1 MTNLSA
7 TSPATTFVLVPGF
20 WLGSWAWDRVA
31 DRLRAD
37 GHDAVAVTP
46 GGVAERSAERDVTIE
61 SQVADLVAVLHRHRD
76 VVLVG
81 HSGAG
86 LVVAAA
92 AERARE
98 RVARLVFVDTG
109 PLPEGVAQIDFV
121 RPEVRE
127 WIRQRLAENDG
138 RQPMPTREEL
148 EKMGSSTAGMDDETF
163 ARVRARSTP
172 EPGGVVTGTA
182 RRAAPDPT
190 LPKTVIACSFT
201 EAGARAAIAA
211 GVTGFGEMSG
221 PEWSFAELPTGHW
234 PMFSRPNDLAA
245 LLLAIAAD
253 ARVARWTS

>member
-1 MTNLSA
+1 
-7 TSPATTFVLVPGF
+7 
-20 WLGSWAWDRVA
+20 
-31 DRLRAD
+31 
-37 GHDAVAVTP
+37 
-46 GGVAERSAERDVTIE
+46 
-61 SQVADLVAVLHRHRD
+61 
-76 VVLVG
+76 
-81 HSGAG
+81 
-86 LVVAAA
+86 
-92 AERARE
+92 
-98 RVARLVFVDTG
+98 
-109 PLPEGVAQIDFV
+109 
-121 RPEVRE
+121 
-127 WIRQRLAENDG
+127 
-138 RQPMPTREEL
+138 
-148 EKMGSSTAGMDDETF
+148 
-163 ARVRARSTP
+163 VRARSTP